1 LLSVNGREKLASSS
15 QQDPSS
21 AEESRLGAKKRR
33 ILIVDDDPDITKT
46 YGLVLEDSGLY
57 EVDTY
62 NEPLIA
68 LQNFRPN
75 FYDLALLDI
84 KMPQMNGFEL
94 SNKIENIDNKIKVCF
109 ISAYNVED
117 KALRGK
123 YPSLQ
128 IKCFLPKPIAVSD
141 LLKRLEI
148 ELLR

>member
-1 LLSVNGREKLASSS
+1 MASSS
-15 QQDPSS
+15 QEDPSS
-21 AEESRLGAKKRR
+21 AEESHLGAKKRR
-33 ILIVDDDPDITKT
+33 ILIVDDDPDITRT
-46 YGLVLEDSGLY
+46 FGLVLEDSGLY

-75 FYDLALLDI
+75 FYDLALLDV

-94 SNKIENIDNKIKVCF
+94 SNKIEKIDNKIKVCF

-117 KALRGK
+117 KALKEK
-123 YPSLQ
+123 YTSLQ

-141 LLKRLEI
+141 LIKRLEI

>member
-1 LLSVNGREKLASSS
+1 LVSSS

-21 AEESRLGAKKRR
+21 AEGSQLGTKKRK

-46 YGLVLEDSGLY
+46 FSLVLEDSGLY

-68 LQNFRPN
+68 LRNFRPN

-84 KMPQMNGFEL
+84 RMPQMNGFEL
-94 SNKIENIDNKIKVCF
+94 SNKIEKIDNKIRICF

-117 KALRGK
+117 KALKEK

-141 LLKRLEI
+141 LIKRLEI

>member
-1 LLSVNGREKLASSS
+1 LASSS

-21 AEESRLGAKKRR
+21 AEESILGVKKRR

-68 LQNFRPN
+68 LENFRPN

-84 KMPQMNGFEL
+84 RMPQMNGFEL

-117 KALRGK
+117 KALREK

-128 IKCFLPKPIAVSD
+128 LKCFLPKPIAVSD

>member
-1 LLSVNGREKLASSS
+1 LASSS

-21 AEESRLGAKKRR
+21 AEESQLVPKKRR

-46 YGLVLEDSGLY
+46 FGLVLEDSGLY

-62 NEPLIA
+62 NEPLTA

-84 KMPQMNGFEL
+84 RMPQMNGFEL

-117 KALRGK
+117 KGLREK

-141 LLKRLEI
+141 LLKSLEI